1 MTTWLVMYNKEMLEL
16 WRSYKWLW
24 VPLVFVL
31 LGIMQP
37 VVSYYMP
44 QIIENAGGLP
54 EGTVI
59 EIPLPTAAQV
69 MVETLSQYNTLGIL
83 ILVLAVMATV
93 SGERTSGV
101 AGMIL
106 IKPVSFASYVT
117 SKWAGA
123 VTLTAASLLLGSL
136 SAWYYTLQLIG
147 SLPFEHMVLG
157 TMLYGLWLA
166 FVMALVVAFS
176 AILRST
182 GAVAFL
188 TLLVTIG
195 LSVLPSLFAEWM
207 KWSPGTLT
215 QHASGAIM
223 TGRWPEDSLL
233 PVLVTVALLVAVLTV
248 SVKALRSKELVG

>member
-1 MTTWLVMYNKEMLEL
+1 MTTWFVMYNKEMLEL

-44 QIIENAGGLP
+44 QIIESAGGLP
-54 EGTVI
+54 EGAVI

-123 VTLTAASLLLGSL
+123 VTLTVASLLLGSL

-166 FVMALVVAFS
+166 FIMALVVAFS

-195 LSVLPSLFAEWM
+195 LSVLPSLFTEWM

-215 QHASGAIM
+215 QHAAGAIM

-233 PVLVTVALLVAVLTV
+233 PVLVTLALLVAVLTV